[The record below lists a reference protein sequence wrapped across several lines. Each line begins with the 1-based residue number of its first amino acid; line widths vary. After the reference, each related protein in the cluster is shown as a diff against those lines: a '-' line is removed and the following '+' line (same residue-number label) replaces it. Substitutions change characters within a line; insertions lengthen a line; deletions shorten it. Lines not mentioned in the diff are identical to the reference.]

1 MSVIGTAVVFLAL
14 LTLVLASA
22 GLGSKPRADSLH
34 DRISG
39 LAQLDSAT
47 GGGGASSSVP
57 GGATIRGV
65 AHRARRAV
73 SPMPKAVVSAVA
85 VGLIATLLGGPVLGL
100 LVGSASMVALCSVPR
115 RRTSRRRLAF
125 ASDLPDALTLLSGAL
140 SAGRA
145 LTPAV
150 EHVARESHGA
160 IADEW
165 GRAVVESRL
174 GLDLADALDRAG
186 QRMHCAE
193 MQWVVLAMRTNREV
207 GGDLGSVLTTVAAS
221 LRERDRQR
229 RHARALTAE
238 GRLSAVILC
247 ALPVV
252 FAAYL
257 AAVRPEYLS
266 LLWHSSLGLAMS
278 VVAATLLAAGV
289 IWMRLLVR
297 IEGL

>member
-1 MSVIGTAVVFLAL
+1 MSAIGAGVVFVAL
-14 LTLVLASA
+14 LTLVLASVSLA
-22 GLGSKPRADSLH
+22 SRPRATILH
-34 DRISG
+34 DRIS
-39 LAQLDSAT
+39 AMPQVS
-47 GGGGASSSVP
+47 ASSGSTWLSVL
-57 GGATIRGV
+57 GGSAMGGIGGRGRVAIRPLATALIT
-65 AHRARRAV
+65 AL
-73 SPMPKAVVSAVA
+73 A
-85 VGLIATLLGGPVLGL
+85 VGLVIMLLGGPVLGL
-100 LVGSASMVALCSVPR
+100 LASSVVIGVLCSRAR
-115 RRTSRRRLAF
+115 RRATRRRLEF
-125 ASDLPDALTLLSGAL
+125 ASELPDTLTLLSGAL
-140 SAGRA
+140 SAGHA

-174 GLDLADALDRAG
+174 GLDLTDALDRAG
-186 QRMHCAE
+186 QRMESAE
-193 MQWVVLAMRTNREV
+193 MRWVVLAMRTNREV

-247 ALPVV
+247 ALPIV

-257 AAVRPEYLS
+257 AVVRPEYLS
-266 LLWHSSLGLAMS
+266 LLLHSSLGLAMS
-278 VVAATLLAAGV
+278 VVAITLLAAGV
-289 IWMRLLVR
+289 MWMRLLVK